1 MASPFATPRG
11 GSLLL
16 RTLAVGGLATAA
28 WLVCAGVASAAEDH
42 PDELAQTL
50 DTVNVT
56 LGEQEATTADLLADA
71 VPQRVVP
78 FLSIT
83 TAPQPSGSPL
93 IGSPSIGSPSVSVIE
108 VFAVDFTATGVLT
121 RPSTA
126 MPDPS
131 GDRYP
136 FPDVSYS
143 GPYSSA
149 DPYSGT
155 DAYSGSDG
163 YGSYGYS
170 AGYSHSGTVSN
181 TMPTPMYEAK
191 VAAKA
196 AARAAAQSPAPAVPP
211 APVEVAPARVDVL
224 PFAPRPT
231 QASPAASQITP
242 NTEVVW
248 EVPGP
253 SAPAPTPKQA
263 PAPSAPTASSGS
275 ADSGGG
281 HRGGLLASLTGQSNP
296 KPLTAWSAERGDDG
310 RSPGS
315 IPGLP
320 STSPD

>member
-28 WLVCAGVASAAEDH
+28 WLVCAGVASATEDH
-42 PDELAQTL
+42 SEELAQAL

-71 VPQRVVP
+71 LPQRVAP

-83 TAPQPSGSPL
+83 PALQPSGSPSV
-93 IGSPSIGSPSVSVIE
+93 GSPSVGSPSVSTIE

-126 MPDPS
+126 MSDP
-131 GDRYP
+131 GGARHP
-136 FPDVSYS
+136 FPDISYS
-143 GPYSSA
+143 DA
-149 DPYSGT
+149 
-155 DAYSGSDG
+155 DAYSGSGGYSG
-163 YGSYGYS
+163 YGSSGYS
-170 AGYSHSGTVSN
+170 GGYSHSGAVSN
-181 TMPTPMYEAK
+181 TMPAPMYEAK
-191 VAAKA
+191 VAAKV
-196 AARAAAQSPAPAVPP
+196 AARAAAQSPAPEVPP
-211 APVEVAPARVDVL
+211 APAEAAPARVDVL
-224 PFAPRPT
+224 PFAPRPV
-231 QASPAASQITP
+231 QASPVASQVTP
-242 NTEVVW
+242 DTEVVW

-281 HRGGLLASLTGQSNP
+281 HRGGLIASLTGQSNP
-296 KPLTAWSAERGDDG
+296 KPSTAWSAERGDDG